1 MPGGGEIVIGL
12 STVDGRVL
20 ASRYPAADRQRYV
33 CASVRDTGTG
43 MDKETKARAFDP
55 FFTTKEKGKGT
66 GLGLS
71 VVYGIIQNHQGF
83 VEVESRIDHGSVFSL
98 YLPVD
103 EHTGLMETDV
113 SRSVEIPR
121 GSETILVVED
131 EPLLQD
137 LMRSRFETKG
147 YRVLVANDGLHAV
160 DLYSHHKSEIA
171 VVFSDM
177 GLPKLTGENVFRK
190 LKELNPAVQVVF
202 ASGFLEPELKTEML
216 KNGVKAFVQK
226 PYEPDEVLVLIRRLL
241 DGD

>member
-1 MPGGGEIVIGL
+1 
-12 STVDGRVL
+12 
-20 ASRYPAADRQRYV
+20 
-33 CASVRDTGTG
+33 
-43 MDKETKARAFDP
+43 
-55 FFTTKEKGKGT
+55 
-66 GLGLS
+66 
-71 VVYGIIQNHQGF
+71 
-83 VEVESRIDHGSVFSL
+83 
-98 YLPVD
+98 
-103 EHTGLMETDV
+103 
-113 SRSVEIPR
+113 
-121 GSETILVVED
+121 
-131 EPLLQD
+131 
-137 LMRSRFETKG
+137 
-147 YRVLVANDGLHAV
+147 VLVANDGLHAV